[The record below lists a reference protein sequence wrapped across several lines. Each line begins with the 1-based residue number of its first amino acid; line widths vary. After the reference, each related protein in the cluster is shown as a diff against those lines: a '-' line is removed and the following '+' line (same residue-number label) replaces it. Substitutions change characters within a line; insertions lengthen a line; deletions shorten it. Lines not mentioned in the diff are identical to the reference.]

1 MSSIAVTLTHL
12 LDAAGNRLC
21 RAHAGPTTPASA
33 LMDGT
38 CAAAGVYCPNCA
50 RAVLT
55 PIVELAQS
63 RCGSDPLLDTILAL
77 TITPPDHAAAVLRI
91 LCPALVE
98 LDAYVEQVGGRHD

>member
-1 MSSIAVTLTHL
+1 MSSTVATHL
-12 LDAAGNRLC
+12 LDAAGHRLC
-21 RAHAGPTTPASA
+21 CVQDGPTTPASA
-33 LMDGT
+33 LLDGT
-38 CAAAGVYCPNCA
+38 YAGVYCPNCA

-77 TITPPDHAAAVLRI
+77 TVTPPDHTAALLRI

-98 LDAYVEQVGGRHD
+98 LDAYVEQVGGSHD